1 MKKFL
6 TFIASL
12 LVFAG
17 VFVAVIEYLQGKEVE
32 TSDSPKVAAKREYI
46 TLKQFQNIMTWERH
60 NVIQFCYF
68 YMALSADGA
77 FYVSGSRAYF

>member
-46 TLKQFQNIMTWERH
+46 TLK
-60 NVIQFCYF
+60 
-68 YMALSADGA
+68 
-77 FYVSGSRAYF
+77 